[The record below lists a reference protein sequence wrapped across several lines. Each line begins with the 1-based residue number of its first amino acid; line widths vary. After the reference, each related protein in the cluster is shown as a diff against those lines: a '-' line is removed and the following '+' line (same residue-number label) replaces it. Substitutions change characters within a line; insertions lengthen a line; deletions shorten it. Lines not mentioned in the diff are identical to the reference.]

1 MYRDFSEIL
10 QRGLGLTHKPVA
22 MSFLLTPPAD
32 VPHFSSVVPS
42 ACTFWS
48 LAEKDLFYASAE
60 DHHQCPIGA
69 MTMGFPLP
77 EEKKEEA
84 DELFTE
90 MLKLEYLSKEEFPKF
105 PSVKKSHQFILY
117 GPFGRFTVMPDVILL
132 RVLPKQTM
140 LLSEAL
146 GAAAWTKTG
155 LTLLGRPTC
164 GAIPIAMERQ
174 EAVATAAC
182 IGARVYAELSDE
194 EFVVVIPGSQLKGLE
209 DRLATILEANKTLGD
224 IFERRKK
231 EVSKLNA

>member
-1 MYRDFSEIL
+1 MYGDFSETL
-10 QRGLGLTHKPVA
+10 ERGLGLTRKPVA
-22 MSFLLTPPAD
+22 MSFLPTPPD
-32 VPHFSSVVPS
+32 GVPHFSSLVPS

-48 LAEKDLFYASAE
+48 LAEKDLFYTSAE

-69 MTMGFPLP
+69 MTMGFPIP

-84 DELFTE
+84 DQLFSE

-117 GPFGRFTVMPDVILL
+117 GPFGRFVVMPDVVLL

-146 GAAAWTKTG
+146 GTAAWTKTG
-155 LTLLGRPTC
+155 LRLVGRPTC
-164 GAIPIAMERQ
+164 AAIPVTMEHQ
-174 EAVATAAC
+174 EAVATTAC

-194 EFVVVIPGSQLKGLE
+194 EFFVVIPGPQLKGLE

-231 EVSKLNA
+231 EVSKL